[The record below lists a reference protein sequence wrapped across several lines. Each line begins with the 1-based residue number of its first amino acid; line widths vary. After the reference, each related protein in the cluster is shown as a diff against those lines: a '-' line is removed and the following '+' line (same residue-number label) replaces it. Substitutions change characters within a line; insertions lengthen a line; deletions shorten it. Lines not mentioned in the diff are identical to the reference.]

1 MNLSQLMHMSARISN
16 FILSDAETEVW
27 TFEDGNSKT
36 ISPILPPG
44 EFVSGI
50 GLFAVDINYCST

>member
-1 MNLSQLMHMSARISN
+1 MSARISN

-27 TFEDGNSKT
+27 AFEDENSKT

-50 GLFAVDINYCST
+50 GLFAVNINYCSK

>member
-1 MNLSQLMHMSARISN
+1 MNLSQLMLMSARISN